1 MIERYTRPEMGKV
14 WSEQNKYDKWLL
26 VEIAASE
33 AWCEDGVV
41 PEGDMAKLR
50 DVTYD
55 YARLKEILEVHRH
68 EMTAFL
74 QSITEKIGPEGR
86 WLHLGLTTSDVWDT
100 ATSLQIL
107 DAIEL
112 IDEGIDKLMDAIK
125 ARALEHK
132 DTLMIGRTH
141 GIHAEPITF
150 GLKLAVWFDEMRRN
164 KESLA
169 QARANIAYGKL

>member
-1 MIERYTRPEMGKV
+1 M
-14 WSEQNKYDKWLL
+14 
-26 VEIAASE
+26 
-33 AWCEDGVV
+33 
-41 PEGDMAKLR
+41 
-50 DVTYD
+50 
-55 YARLKEILEVHRH
+55 H
-68 EMTAFL
+68 
-74 QSITEKIGPEGR
+74 SITEKIGPEGR

-141 GIHAEPITF
+141 GIHAEPMSF
-150 GLKLAVWFDEMRRN
+150 GLKLALWWDEIDRHKKRIKDVKNFASVGMINRN
-164 KESLA
+164 DIKIKIILLFTVITN
-169 QARANIAYGKL
+169 RL